1 MTFLKCQAQLWRN
14 NVVIQVKTVHRLLLK
29 REKKRALSFYFLQK
43 ADHKA
48 KSAFI
53 CFAAVKASQ
62 TACLHI

>member
-48 KSAFI
+48 K
-53 CFAAVKASQ
+53 
-62 TACLHI
+62 